1 MDTSTKLSKDF
12 LKLLDLVRGKDEE
25 RQVVLTRIYCKDNVL
40 YSTNSRLLIRC
51 DLKHKDLPKYDLG
64 NGFYEVSGQYL
75 VKDKDFEGLYPDVEH
90 ILNTQYEKCF
100 QVSEEYI
107 AYLDFIHTIT
117 FNSIFIDFVKFEKQ
131 FKQIFKGTNFKV
143 YFINGEKQ
151 VLIECDYV
159 VQHIANTM
167 YSPIQVILSPMKYNL
182 EKPVS
187 LVNYNPVR
195 EPRQEPVMEIA
206 R

>member
-40 YSTNSRLLIRC
+40 YSTNSKLLIRC
-51 DLKHKDLPKYDLG
+51 DLKHKDLPKYDLD

-75 VKDKDFEGLYPDVEH
+75 VKDKDFEGQYPDVEH

-107 AYLDFIHTIT
+107 AYLDFIHTAT
-117 FNSIFIDFVKFEKQ
+117 FNSIFIDFVKYKKQ
-131 FKQIFKGTNFKV
+131 LKQIFKGTNFKV

-159 VQHIANTM
+159 VQHIVNTM
-167 YSPIQVILSPMKYNL
+167 YSPIQVIIMPMKYNR
-182 EKPVS
+182 EKPIP
-187 LVNYNPVR
+187 LVNYNPVQ
-195 EPRQEPVMEIA
+195 EPEQEPVMETA
-206 R
+206 C